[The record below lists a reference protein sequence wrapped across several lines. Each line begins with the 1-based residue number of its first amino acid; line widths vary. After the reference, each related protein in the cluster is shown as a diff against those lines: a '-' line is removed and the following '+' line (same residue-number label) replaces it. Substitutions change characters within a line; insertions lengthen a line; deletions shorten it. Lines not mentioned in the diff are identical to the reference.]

1 MSGRARPTCC
11 SCANDFLGEAKAEA
25 LFADYARQV
34 GVRQADTIQPAARC
48 VQFVETQLASA
59 VGYASARVLVAS
71 VAEEENLTP
80 DDVLLILDE
89 TSQIRA
95 YSRALEGKSRF
106 LEQATADLLE
116 ANNQLQ
122 SLDRLKDDF
131 MSPVARELRTPLT
144 SIRALAELMLQ
155 ADDSM
160 PAAQRQQFIGIIMA
174 ESERLTRLVNQVIDM
189 AKIEVGHADWHGR
202 GVS

>member
-1 MSGRARPTCC
+1 M
-11 SCANDFLGEAKAEA
+11 GEAKAEA